1 MLDIITSHCKE
12 YELAVGDKKMSVAS
26 APGRIHYLG
35 ENGLIGNRLL
45 LSSSIDRTLT
55 VAASPRT
62 DGMFRFFSVE
72 GEERKRTT
80 YPNLKS
86 RREDRWANY
95 IKTAVSIFVATPDPA
110 VDPIPEN
117 GGLSFTVSSTIPKN
131 KGFGSSSALELA
143 SALAL
148 RPLFQPDMSDNELLA
163 RLAQSHKAYFEREYD
178 IVDFYVMMK
187 AEENRW
193 AVVDENRMAAGL
205 SCARNIRTPFAG
217 YKTVVFDSRVPA
229 FESSG
234 EIEIRAE
241 QLQKSLEIL
250 AQRKSGVM
258 FQDRGV
264 VELIES
270 EKGIT
275 EEMRRRCM
283 HAAQEAIRLADLEQA
298 MKTGDLALIAKLF
311 QHSQN
316 SLRDLYEVSCPEIDW
331 LVRRAGE
338 TPGVAASRMIGQGFG
353 GSIFAIL
360 TDEAEKAY
368 KVKLEDYERIFGF
381 HPHRHEI
388 KTGTSAKYIGLY

>member
-1 MLDIITSHCKE
+1 MSHCKE
-12 YELAVGDKKMSVAS
+12 YDLAVGDKKISAAS
-26 APGRIHYLG
+26 APGRVHYLG
-35 ENGLIGNRLL
+35 ENGLIGKRLL

-55 VAASPRT
+55 VAASLRT

-80 YPNLKS
+80 FVNLRP

-95 IKTAVSIFVATPDPA
+95 IKVAISIFVATPDPA
-110 VDPIPEN
+110 VDPIPET

-148 RPLFQPDMSDNELLA
+148 RPLFQPNMSDNELLA
-163 RLAQSHKAYFEREYD
+163 RLAESHKAYFEREYD
-178 IVDFYVMMK
+178 IVDFYLMMK
-187 AEENRW
+187 AEKDRW
-193 AVVDENRMAAGL
+193 TVVDESRMAAGL
-205 SCARNIRTPFAG
+205 SCARNIATPFAG

-229 FESSG
+229 FESAG
-234 EIEIRAE
+234 EVEIRIE

-250 AQRKSGVM
+250 GQRKSGMM
-258 FQDRGV
+258 FQDPEAI
-264 VELIES
+264 ELIEN
-270 EKGIT
+270 ETGIT

-283 HAAQEAIRLADLEQA
+283 HAAQEAIRLADLEGA
-298 MKTGDLALIAKLF
+298 MKTGDIPLIAKIF

-338 TPGVAASRMIGQGFG
+338 TPGIAAARMIGQGFG

-360 TDEAEKAY
+360 TDEAEKEY
-368 KVKLEDYERIFGF
+368 KAKLEDYERIFGF
-381 HPHRHEI
+381 HPQKHEI
-388 KTGTSAKYIGLY
+388 RTGESAKYIGLH